1 MQDMLASLAPMANII
16 GMLGTSLVVGA
27 FFLLQ
32 IGRLDARS
40 LTYNLMN
47 LSGAILLLI
56 SLCIN
61 FNLASFVIEVF
72 WIVASLVGLVRWLM
86 GSRPQTV

>member
-1 MQDMLASLAPMANII
+1 MQDMLASLAPMADII

>member
-1 MQDMLASLAPMANII
+1 MLASLAPMADII

>member
-1 MQDMLASLAPMANII
+1 MDLLADII
-16 GMLGTSLVVGA
+16 GMAGTSLVVGA

-32 IGRLDARS
+32 LSKVSPKG

-47 LSGAILLLI
+47 LIGALFLLF

-72 WIVASLVGLVRWLM
+72 WIVASVIGLLQYWKNR
-86 GSRPQTV
+86 SIQPAD